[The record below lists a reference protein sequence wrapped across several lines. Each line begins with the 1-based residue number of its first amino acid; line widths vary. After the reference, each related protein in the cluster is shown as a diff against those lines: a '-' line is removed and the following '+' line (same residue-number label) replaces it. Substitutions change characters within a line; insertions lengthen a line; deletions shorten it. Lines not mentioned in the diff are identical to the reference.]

1 LTFNFDIFDPQQTNS
16 KKEKI
21 ICVLKYFFVFHCSLV
36 VYLSKCA
43 NNLPFQTVFIF
54 EVLKIKFD
62 TVSALWADPLFLP
75 TVQCV
80 SDFLGVLTNFK
91 NDGCLGENSC
101 FPPHVPPKPMEIFG
115 FFTEVFAESSFLFTF
130 L

>member
-1 LTFNFDIFDPQQTNS
+1 LDFNFDIFDPA

-62 TVSALWADPLFLP
+62 TVADPLFLP

-80 SDFLGVLTNFK
+80 STYL
-91 NDGCLGENSC
+91 
-101 FPPHVPPKPMEIFG
+101 IFW
-115 FFTEVFAESSFLFTF
+115 VYLLISKMMIV
-130 L
+130 